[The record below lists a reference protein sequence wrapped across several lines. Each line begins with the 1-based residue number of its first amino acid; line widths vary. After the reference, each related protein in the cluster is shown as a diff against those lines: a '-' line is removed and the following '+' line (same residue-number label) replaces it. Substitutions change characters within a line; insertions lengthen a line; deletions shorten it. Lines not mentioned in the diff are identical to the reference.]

1 MQSAMRSLPGMLTG
15 RVSWSRCRSPVT
27 TPMLSPP
34 HRASS
39 GRLVSSP
46 LSSAGWRWASIWF
59 RERRWEASTRRRKSG
74 SSSPASTEPC
84 LTDHSRTDETA
95 PTGSVRLGALFRRF
109 VEVKPE
115 ETAVVVWCWLYIFS
129 VLSSYY
135 IMRPI
140 RDQAGV
146 ASGVNN
152 LQWLFLGTLAGMLLL
167 NVPFAYL
174 VKKLPRSRFIPITY
188 HFFAANIVLFA
199 AALRWSDPGQ
209 TIWVGRVFFI
219 WVSVFNLFVVSV
231 FWQLNVDLFS
241 SEQGKRLFGLIAAG
255 ATIGAIVGSSVTAS
269 LARYVSPTLLLLGA
283 AMLLEIAVL
292 AVGRLSR
299 LSPALHHQPS
309 ADRAEVPIGGSALAG
324 ITHAFRSPYLANVS
338 LFLLLFAIT
347 STFLYFQQ
355 AGIVSRSFSDRG
367 AQTAFFATVD
377 LLVNILT
384 LGVQLFLTGR
394 ILLMFGVALTLGLL
408 PALTIIGFGALALM
422 PTIAAVAVFQVLRRA
437 ADYAIARPTREVLF
451 TVVPREDRYKAKSFI
466 DTVVYRVGDQIGAW
480 SVALL
485 RGLGLGT
492 AGLALV
498 VIPIAALWLANAV
511 WLGRRQEQLGARQRM
526 LAEAASG
533 AVARLQPMRS

>member
-1 MQSAMRSLPGMLTG
+1 M
-15 RVSWSRCRSPVT
+15 
-27 TPMLSPP
+27 
-34 HRASS
+34 
-39 GRLVSSP
+39 
-46 LSSAGWRWASIWF
+46 
-59 RERRWEASTRRRKSG
+59 
-74 SSSPASTEPC
+74 
-84 LTDHSRTDETA
+84 TDHSRRDETA
-95 PTGSVRLGALFRRF
+95 PTGSARLGALFRRF

-115 ETAVVVWCWLYIFS
+115 ETAVVAWCWLYIFS

-146 ASGVNN
+146 AGGVNN

-324 ITHAFRSPYLANVS
+324 ITRAFRSRYLLNVS
-338 LFLLLFAIT
+338 IFLLLFAIT

-526 LAEAASG
+526 LAEAAPG
-533 AVARLQPMRS
+533 AVARLQPVRS